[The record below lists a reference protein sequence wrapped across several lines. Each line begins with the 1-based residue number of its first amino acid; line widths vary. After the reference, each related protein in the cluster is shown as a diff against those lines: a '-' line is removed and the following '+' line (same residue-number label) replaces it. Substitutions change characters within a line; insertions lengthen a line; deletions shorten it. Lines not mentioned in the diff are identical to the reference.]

1 MVLCVRAHFWGQC
14 PFVVALDD
22 LAPQCPTHKYVD
34 DTTMSEILA
43 SAASPSHMPNF
54 LHSVNLWA
62 QKNDMKINLSKT
74 KELDGGWSQ
83 YNHTLLETEQGIVE

>member
-1 MVLCVRAHFWGQC
+1 
-14 PFVVALDD
+14 
-22 LAPQCPTHKYVD
+22 
-34 DTTMSEILA
+34 MSEILA
-43 SAASPSHMPNF
+43 SATSPSHMPNF

-74 KELDGGWSQ
+74 KELDGSWSQ